1 MGPSWQARV
10 AWGALHSWPEH
21 DQRAVMHFPSREDL
35 ASSIWGSEVQAGR
48 RSVGSCRGG
57 PPRSRRGGR
66 RTLSFRAIVPGPRD
80 HRTERRKAHVEGK
93 HRRDLHVRPGT

>member
-48 RSVGSCRGG
+48 RSVGSAGEDLPGAGEEAGARC
-57 PPRSRRGGR
+57 PSEP
-66 RTLSFRAIVPGPRD
+66 LSLD
-80 HRTERRKAHVEGK
+80 HGTTGQSAA
-93 HRRDLHVRPGT
+93 RPT